1 MGVSQLLLGHCQDA
15 KCTLGGKSAILT
27 AIAIA
32 FGGKAAQTGRGSG
45 LRDLIMKGAE

>member
-15 KCTLGGKSAILT
+15 KRTLGGKSAILT